1 MIYVKIFQCEVF
13 VYYSSK
19 GNNQFMKSPLGR
31 PKDDL
36 CNIMD
41 GSFKNGGAQGV
52 ADASDLPAPKKGE
65 SLCAAYKKVTKT

>member
-1 MIYVKIFQCEVF
+1 
-13 VYYSSK
+13 
-19 GNNQFMKSPLGR
+19 MKSPLGR